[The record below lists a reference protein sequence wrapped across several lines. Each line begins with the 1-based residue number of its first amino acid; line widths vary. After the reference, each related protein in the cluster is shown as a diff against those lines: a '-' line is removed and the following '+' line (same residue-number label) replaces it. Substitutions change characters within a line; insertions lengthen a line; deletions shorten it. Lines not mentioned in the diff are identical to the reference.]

1 MLDLN
6 VIREQIDGIDK
17 QLVDLFEQR
26 MKLTK
31 EVAEYKIQTGKKV
44 LDTQRERAKIE
55 AVTKLVKNEANVH
68 AIDDLFSQIMA
79 NSRKGQYQLLE
90 AMGQTLREPY
100 EAIESINKEGVKIV
114 YQGVPGAYTQEAAC
128 NFFGEDCDNYGVPT
142 WRDVMEAVKNKEA
155 DYGVL
160 PIENSTTGSVVGVYD
175 LLQEYD
181 NYIIAETFVNIDHV
195 LVGLKGTDINKVTTV
210 YSHPQGIMQCDHFL
224 NTHKDWQRIHQA
236 NTAMAAKMLLS
247 ENNLYTVT
255 ENKGGNDVGKYK
267 VQLELKDPTNYKWRN
282 GDSTATATIEFEIV
296 KAQRKAPT
304 SVTATGTTY
313 KGGTDGKLNNVDS
326 SMEYRKEGENE
337 WHSITGDTVEGL
349 STGKYYV
356 RYKDSK
362 NYYESS
368 EKEVYIANGQEI
380 KVNVPGS
387 QVGYTLSVSNT
398 VVDYNESSTL
408 TFKLNK
414 GYSKT
419 KNFAVKVNGETVQ
432 LNNNNQYTKKPNNPA
447 MQRM

>member
-210 YSHPQGIMQCDHFL
+210 YSHPQGIMQIGREYIRLTQLWRLRCYYQKMI
-224 NTHKDWQRIHQA
+224 THTLQYLVRKLHRY
-236 NTAMAAKMLLS
+236 MVL
-247 ENNLYTVT
+247 
-255 ENKGGNDVGKYK
+255 KY
-267 VQLELKDPTNYKWRN
+267 
-282 GDSTATATIEFEIV
+282 
-296 KAQRKAPT
+296 
-304 SVTATGTTY
+304 
-313 KGGTDGKLNNVDS
+313 
-326 SMEYRKEGENE
+326 
-337 WHSITGDTVEGL
+337 
-349 STGKYYV
+349 
-356 RYKDSK
+356 
-362 NYYESS
+362 
-368 EKEVYIANGQEI
+368 
-380 KVNVPGS
+380 
-387 QVGYTLSVSNT
+387 
-398 VVDYNESSTL
+398 
-408 TFKLNK
+408 
-414 GYSKT
+414 
-419 KNFAVKVNGETVQ
+419 
-432 LNNNNQYTKKPNNPA
+432 
-447 MQRM
+447 